1 MNRLSSLLL
10 GLVLVL
16 VPLAPAAA
24 ADWHDSVVVVLD
36 GSGSMDGRMGQGQS
50 KMQAAKSAL
59 KRVLAQLPESTHVGI
74 LAFGSVG
81 PGRWLYPL
89 SAVEDKASLEASINR
104 IDAAG
109 GTPLG
114 DCIKQGADALLD
126 DRKEQFG
133 YGTYTLLVVTDG
145 EANDPWFVD
154 EYAPEIVARGIRL
167 DVIGVAMQQDHT
179 LARSAHSYRRAND
192 PKSLERAVSEV
203 FAEVTAQSTD
213 AAPGEGA
220 FELAAAFEPEMALDV
235 INALASSGNHPIG
248 EEPPAPVQESTGDVQ
263 TTTFDQAD
271 FPDGSEPIDEEGSSF
286 YPILFLAFAFMLVW
300 MIRSASKSKS

>member
-1 MNRLSSLLL
+1 MSLL
-10 GLVLVL
+10 
-16 VPLAPAAA
+16 PLWGALLFPPEPASA

-50 KMQAAKSAL
+50 KMQAAKTAL
-59 KRVLAQLPESTHVGI
+59 KRVLAQLPESTHVGV

-89 SAVEDKASLEASINR
+89 SAVDDKDALNAAINR

-114 DCIKQGADALLD
+114 DCIKQGADRLLE
-126 DRKEQFG
+126 DRASQFG

-154 EYAPEIVARGIRL
+154 EFAPEIVARGIRL

-192 PKSLERAVSEV
+192 QKSLERAVSEV

-220 FELAAAFEPEMALDV
+220 FELAAAFEPEMALEV
-235 INALASSGNHPIG
+235 ITALASSGNHPIG
-248 EEPPAPVQESTGDVQ
+248 EEPPEPVQETGSGDVE
-263 TTTFDQAD
+263 TTAFDPAD
-271 FPDGSEPIDEEGSSF
+271 FGGDLEPLEEESSSF